1 MADEQNGSRGETRQS
16 FFAKQR
22 LINSARAVFQQL
34 SAVLRNATIYPEA
47 HPFLLASAEKLLSRI
62 LELLADRKEVAF
74 YLVAGELFFETH
86 SVPIDQSLFL
96 LIEQLVGRDVGGIV
110 FKPGLTQA
118 ELIKFAGLINKE
130 PSFFAAK
137 GGISEVLGK
146 ENITHIDLHRVLLVD
161 KKAGGAIKEGKEKA
175 AAIFA
180 DAVNL
185 VKEIVH
191 AVHVEKAINMRKLN
205 TTVQT
210 MVDNILDNRDA
221 FMGLTSIKMYDEY
234 TFAHSV
240 NTSVLTISLGTFLS
254 FEKPQIAA
262 LGVAGLLHDI
272 GKVKVPLEVI
282 NKPGRLTDEEWE
294 KVKRHPV
301 EGALLLSE
309 IPGVSKLAMVAAF
322 EHHQHG
328 DMRGYPEID
337 DQHQQHLFSQIVA
350 LCDAYDA
357 ITAARVYYSL
367 QKPLDQAVR
376 ILLDKRGSVFDP
388 ILVKAFVSMVGI
400 FPVGTLLKLNT
411 GEIGLVVHQ
420 TRDLLRPRLL
430 LLDKFDGSEKDTGTE
445 ISLLETVGGRHKR
458 NIAGT
463 IDPYAAKIDIKKYLT

>member
-1 MADEQNGSRGETRQS
+1 MAEEQSDSRGEARQS
-16 FFAKQR
+16 FFAKQQ

-74 YLVAGELFFETH
+74 YFVAGELFFETH
-86 SVPIDQSLFL
+86 SVPIDQSLSL
-96 LIEQLVGRDVGGIV
+96 LIEQFTNQDIGGII
-110 FKPGLTQA
+110 FRPGLTQP
-118 ELIKFAGLINKE
+118 EIIKFATLVTKE
-130 PSFFAAK
+130 PSFFA
-137 GGISEVLGK
+137 GREGINDVIAK
-146 ENITHIDLHRVLLVD
+146 ENIVHIELHRVLLVD
-161 KKAGGAIKEGKEKA
+161 KKVGGSTKEGKIRASE
-175 AAIFA
+175 IFM
-180 DAVNL
+180 DAVNT
-185 VKEIVH
+185 VKELVY

-210 MVDNILDNRDA
+210 MVDNILENRDA

-240 NTSVLTISLGTFLS
+240 NTSVLAISFGTFLS
-254 FEKPQIAA
+254 FEKPQVAA

-272 GKVKVPLEVI
+272 GKVRVPLEII
-282 NKPGRLTDEEWE
+282 NKPGKLTDDEWE
-294 KVKRHPV
+294 MVKRHPI
-301 EGALLLSE
+301 EGALLLVD

-367 QKPLDQAVR
+367 QTPQDQAVG

-388 ILVKAFVSMVGI
+388 ILVKAFINMIGI
-400 FPVGTLLKLNT
+400 FPVGTLLKLDT
-411 GEIGLVVHQ
+411 REIGLVVHQ
-420 TRDLLRPRLL
+420 THDLLRPRLL

-445 ISLLETVGGRHKR
+445 TSLLETAGGRYKR
-458 NIAGT
+458 TVAGT